1 MLPVSPSAPF
11 GALDITVAAVLSLP
25 SPPGSVA
32 ILEHQPQAELKI
44 AILAIFMLLSS
55 LVAET
60 LSAGGSAP
68 VTMPFLF
75 LRELLNHFQC
85 FKPGQRAWQWI
96 ENRPKCKLPP
106 KAFHNLLLQADRC
119 LCT

>member
-1 MLPVSPSAPF
+1 MLLVSSPAPF

-25 SPPGSVA
+25 SPHGSVA
-32 ILEHQPQAELKI
+32 LSEHQPQAELKI
-44 AILAIFMLLSS
+44 GNSGNLYVIKQPH
-55 LVAET
+55 
-60 LSAGGSAP
+60 GSAP
-68 VTMPFLF
+68 LTMPFLF

-85 FKPGQRAWQWI
+85 FKPGQRAEQWI
-96 ENRPKCKLPP
+96 ENRPKCNLPP